1 MKYTVNREIAR
12 KMAEEK
18 TVIRHISKHRKPDGT
33 FDLEGNLKIWNE
45 AISQFELIKL
55 WEDGTPGYDSK
66 KTPLQPEPSIAF
78 IPSPDSSRA
87 RGTIIVAH
95 GGGFESRTGC
105 EGVNVAD
112 YFVKAGFNAAILT
125 YRLKP
130 YTRFDAIADMQRA
143 IRLLRSRREELNI
156 TDKVAVMGFSAGGM
170 LSGNCATHYDLGK
183 PEAEDRIERFSCK
196 PDAAVIAYGAFSMC
210 AFPGPPILQNKESPV
225 ERFYLSTEQNITPET
240 PPMFVWTTIGDD
252 ARHSFALCS
261 ALQAAGVPYELH
273 CYTEGAHGLA
283 LADGNNDLSASI
295 PQVASW
301 SGLCASWLEKLGL

>member
-1 MKYTVNREIAR
+1 MS
-12 KMAEEK
+12 EEK
-18 TVIRHISKHRKPDGT
+18 TVIRHISKHRKPDGS
-33 FDLEGNLKIWNE
+33 FDLEGNLKIWND
-45 AISQFELIKL
+45 ALSQFELIQL
-55 WEDGTPGYDSK
+55 WEGGAPGYDK
-66 KTPLQPEPSIAF
+66 ERTPLQPEPSIAF
-78 IPSPDSSRA
+78 IPSADSRA

-130 YTRFDAIADMQRA
+130 YTRYDAIADMQRA
-143 IRLLRSRREELNI
+143 IRILRSKKDELNI
-156 TDKVAVMGFSAGGM
+156 TDKIAAMGFSAGGM
-170 LSGNCATHYDLGK
+170 LSGNCATHYDAGN
-183 PEAEDRIERFSCK
+183 PDSEDEIERYSCR
-196 PDAAVIAYGAFSMC
+196 PDAAVIAYGAFSMS
-210 AFPGPPILQNKESPV
+210 AFPTAFMLQGRETAA
-225 ERFYLSTEQNITPET
+225 ERFYLSTEQNVTPET

-273 CYTEGAHGLA
+273 CYMEGAHGLA
-283 LADGNNDLSASI
+283 LADGNNDLASSI

-301 SGLCASWLEKLGL
+301 SGLCTSWLEKLGF